1 MKTTIKAFLRT
12 ILLAVVSFA
21 GCKIFDMIAGTGTTL
36 QQYTLCLVLLSLF
49 EINAMKRNKNEDQD

>member
-1 MKTTIKAFLRT
+1 MKQQIIAFLET
-12 ILLAVVSFA
+12 VLLAVVTFA